1 VVGSTP
7 AVVKTFL
14 HTAQTDFVVQTGS
27 TPPPHPSRV
36 CPGAVSSR
44 PISVKYRDD
53 KCPMSLLIHEPQ
65 TKLTEELL
73 RPCLHFPLPPP
84 TLLTFHPLIPMYI
97 SFITFCFNGELS
109 YDFGLK
115 MSQFRNLICNLFK
128 YMKYTLS

>member
-1 VVGSTP
+1 VVSP
-7 AVVKTFL
+7 PVFVKTF
-14 HTAQTDFVVQTGS
+14 
-27 TPPPHPSRV
+27 PPPPPTPFGVQKGSPPPPPPSRV